1 MGNGD
6 IVDTY
11 RSDGPCEKR
20 LKWRL
25 RFVTRRVSEGFV
37 AGNSLTRRV
46 VINPG

>member
-11 RSDGPCEKR
+11 RSDGPCEKQ

-37 AGNSLTRRV
+37 AGNSRTRRDV
-46 VINPG
+46 NNPG